1 MSANERILFVTGHL
15 AESPLRE
22 VLAGSSEGAD
32 WSWDV
37 AVLGVS
43 VAALLHTDLVARRLD
58 LPEGVD
64 RIVLPGWCQGDLQA
78 LGQSLGLPVDRGPKD
93 LYDLPGYLGGESR
106 SEVPLEAYSIEI
118 LAEINHA
125 SRLSEA
131 ELMAEALLLGESG
144 ADVIDLGMVPGESWS
159 EVESATRRL
168 VEAGFRVSID
178 SFDRAEVEAAVA
190 GGAEL
195 VLSCDPSNLDWLSP
209 LAADSDIAV
218 VAIPEMTA
226 SLDSLDPV
234 VQRLESDGVDFRID
248 PVLEPIGLGFAA
260 SLERFFEARRR
271 WPEAEMM
278 MGTGNVTELTE
289 VDSAGVNVLLAAICE
304 ELRVGSVLTTEVIN
318 WCRTS
323 VAELD
328 FARRLLHHSLE
339 RGVLPK
345 HIDSSLVTLRDP
357 SEKGERA
364 DTLEQLA
371 AALTDPNFRVF
382 VEHRDRRNGLLHVM
396 NRDGHW
402 QHTDPYQLFDTVL
415 AATGIQL
422 SAEHAFYLGYELA
435 KAHTALTLGKRY
447 VQDQA
452 LSWGW
457 LTVEE
462 TSALHRRR
470 AGEGQ

>member
-15 AESPLRE
+15 AGSPLRE

-168 VEAGFRVSID
+168 VEAGFRVM
-178 SFDRAEVEAAVA
+178 
-190 GGAEL
+190 GG
-195 VLSCDPSNLDWLSP
+195 LSL
-209 LAADSDIAV
+209 
-218 VAIPEMTA
+218 
-226 SLDSLDPV
+226 
-234 VQRLESDGVDFRID
+234 
-248 PVLEPIGLGFAA
+248 PIF
-260 SLERFFEARRR
+260 
-271 WPEAEMM
+271 
-278 MGTGNVTELTE
+278 
-289 VDSAGVNVLLAAICE
+289 
-304 ELRVGSVLTTEVIN
+304 
-318 WCRTS
+318 
-323 VAELD
+323 
-328 FARRLLHHSLE
+328 
-339 RGVLPK
+339 
-345 HIDSSLVTLRDP
+345 
-357 SEKGERA
+357 
-364 DTLEQLA
+364 
-371 AALTDPNFRVF
+371 
-382 VEHRDRRNGLLHVM
+382 
-396 NRDGHW
+396 
-402 QHTDPYQLFDTVL
+402 
-415 AATGIQL
+415 
-422 SAEHAFYLGYELA
+422 
-435 KAHTALTLGKRY
+435 
-447 VQDQA
+447 
-452 LSWGW
+452 
-457 LTVEE
+457 
-462 TSALHRRR
+462 RR
-470 AGEGQ
+470 A